1 MMYAN
6 FVGSYVVLVF
16 LSNRFFFSS
25 PGMAFAVAYINTPNI
40 RFWRS
45 LDRYLKKTSWS
56 LAGALTCLLQRGFA
70 GTVCVR
76 QICSVIS
83 LSLSRLSP
91 LFPLVSWVIISWRTS
106 LLMSCPIVCS
116 SSNWSSVSVIP
127 PTPRTITFNA
137 INASKITACLVHLLL
152 KCKLSSLSWINMSA
166 FIGAASKTSSVAT
179 IRTSFSSVLLWNTVS
194 L

>member
-1 MMYAN
+1 MKSRGDSTHPYLSVTPDVPWNQSVRPLEVRTQLLDSTRTSPMN
-6 FVGSYVVLVF
+6 DVVRQLCGSNVVWVF

-25 PGMAFAVAYINTPNI
+25 PGMAFAVAYNTPNI

-45 LDRYLKKTSWS
+45 SDRCLKKTSWS

-70 GTVCVR
+70 GTVSVH
-76 QICSVIS
+76 QICSVNS

-137 INASKITACLVHLLL
+137 SSN
-152 KCKLSSLSWINMSA
+152 KC
-166 FIGAASKTSSVAT
+166 V
-179 IRTSFSSVLLWNTVS
+179 
-194 L
+194 